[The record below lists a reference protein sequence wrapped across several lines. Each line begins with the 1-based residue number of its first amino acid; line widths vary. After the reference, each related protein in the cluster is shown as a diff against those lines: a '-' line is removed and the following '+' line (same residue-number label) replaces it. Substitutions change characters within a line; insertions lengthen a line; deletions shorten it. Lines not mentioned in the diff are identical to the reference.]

1 MSLKRFRGG
10 AAVNNNVNPGAST
23 SGSTRILHEAVVTNF
38 FSNPAEDLEKNP
50 PNDPDNTYRQS
61 MKKGVNKV
69 TNPQLIASMPRSSVT
84 AIVTSDSAALSESK
98 PEIFYPLFPHLTMP
112 VKAGEKIW
120 VIYETVERDRS
131 SRGYWVCR
139 VKSDL
144 KVDDPNYTHN
154 DRQFLYKS
162 VPAEKG
168 PLAAAEGTSDF
179 DSSIVYGFLAGS
191 SGDASENTLQ
201 GKNPYDEIVVG
212 SDSYIN
218 QFSGE
223 AVPRFSPRMGDL
235 VLEGSNNTLICLG
248 QDRRSLAGTV
258 VDESEGSD
266 IGSLR
271 TGLGTIDIVVGRGQE
286 EDTAIEPVSV
296 ERSTESTTVSY
307 EEGNKFLEFDDA
319 GTTNLLEGD
328 LDFTNDLSRVYVS
341 MNTSGDENFGLE
353 FTDTSASQV
362 AESPYVIAKSTE
374 IRLVSREGGSIRM
387 MKEGSS
393 DQAEICITS
402 DGKIVIEGTASAT
415 AKNYPFDGTASARTS
430 QKVIRGED
438 LVSAL
443 KDFSKRIDTALSQV
457 PGEATTVGNMG
468 GPIVDGDGEVT
479 GIRAAV
485 SKLAKAAEEALS
497 GEVFIK

>member
-1 MSLKRFRGG
+1 
-10 AAVNNNVNPGAST
+10 
-23 SGSTRILHEAVVTNF
+23 
-38 FSNPAEDLEKNP
+38 
-50 PNDPDNTYRQS
+50 
-61 MKKGVNKV
+61 
-69 TNPQLIASMPRSSVT
+69 
-84 AIVTSDSAALSESK
+84 
-98 PEIFYPLFPHLTMP
+98 MP

-120 VIYETVERDRS
+120 VIYETVDRDQS

-139 VKSDL
+139 IKSDL

-168 PLAAAEGTSDF
+168 ALAAAEGTSDF
-179 DSSIVYGFLAGS
+179 DSSIVFGFLAGS

-201 GKNPYDEIVVG
+201 GKDPYDEIVVG
-212 SDSYIN
+212 SESYVN

-248 QDRRSLAGTV
+248 QDRRPLAGTS
-258 VDESEGSD
+258 VDESEGDD

-296 ERSTESTTVSY
+296 ERSTESTTFSY
-307 EEGNKFLEFDDA
+307 EEGNKFLEFDDV

-328 LDFTNDLSRVYVS
+328 LDFASDLSRVYIS
-341 MNTSGDENFGLE
+341 MDTNGDENFGLE
-353 FTDTSASQV
+353 FTDTSASPQV

-393 DQAEICITS
+393 DQAEICITA
-402 DGKIVIEGTASAT
+402 DGKIVIEGTNADPLR
-415 AKNYPFDGTASARTS
+415 KS

-438 LVSAL
+438 LVAAL
-443 KDFSKRIDTALSQV
+443 EAFAADVVTHTGALLGNFMVPLVNVSPIDTVGFSDAL
-457 PGEATTVGNMG
+457 E
-468 GPIVDGDGEVT
+468 
-479 GIRAAV
+479 
-485 SKLAKAAEEALS
+485 KALS
-497 GEVFIK
+497 GEVYIK